1 MDVLSMLKFPK
12 TPEAVVEEKAVKNV
26 VAVKVAV
33 VVIAKVA
40 TSLLKAVKKEDMV
53 KRAAKKDRAFIS

>member
-1 MDVLSMLKFPK
+1 MGVLSMLKFPK
-12 TPEAVVEEKAVKNV
+12 IPEAVVEEKAVKNV

-40 TSLLKAVKKEDMV
+40 TSLLKVVKKEDMV